1 MKKKFGIFVIV
12 LLVLS
17 VGPVFGYYRLANEGK
32 LGLNMYSIERTLSLP
47 EEEIDLGTAA
57 LMLSR
62 QWGTPKTFHM
72 YRNKIDDMAQEI
84 FRRLEKN
91 HVRTDY
97 RAIPVISEYL
107 FDELGFESVKTAD
120 DPEDLFLHTVIDKKR
135 GYCLSLSVLYL
146 SLGERIGLPLYGV
159 VVPGHFFVRY
169 EDGQRHFNI
178 ETTSKGCNA
187 PDEHYIEK
195 FKPPKTESTIYM
207 KNLTKRETLGCFFN
221 NLGNSYSVVGGT
233 HLPLLIMLMNS

>member
-1 MKKKFGIFVIV
+1 MMKKKFGILVIV
-12 LLVLS
+12 LLGVLA
-17 VGPVFGYYRLANEGK
+17 GPVFAYYRLANEGK
-32 LGLNMYSIERTLSLP
+32 LGLNLYSIERTLSLP

-84 FRRLEKN
+84 LRRLEKN
-91 HVRTDY
+91 HISTDY

-169 EDGQRHFNI
+169 EDGQRRFNI
-178 ETTSKGCNA
+178 
-187 PDEHYIEK
+187 
-195 FKPPKTESTIYM
+195 
-207 KNLTKRETLGCFFN
+207 
-221 NLGNSYSVVGGT
+221 
-233 HLPLLIMLMNS
+233 